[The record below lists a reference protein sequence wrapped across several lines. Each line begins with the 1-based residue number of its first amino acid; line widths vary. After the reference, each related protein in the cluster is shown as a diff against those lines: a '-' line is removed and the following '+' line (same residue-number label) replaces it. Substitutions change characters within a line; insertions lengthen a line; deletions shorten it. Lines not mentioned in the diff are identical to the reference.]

1 MSKELTSKKLSRR
14 EFLKIGSLI
23 PLSATIPKGG
33 GESYSHNTVEASFPP
48 KELPKIKWKKVILT
62 RNAPIFLF
70 PVDSEYNFD
79 LWKNK
84 DVPAEV
90 NTVIV
95 DGLPILAKNIRTK
108 RNVLSDGYDRYVELP
123 HLISG
128 KSMPVA
134 LIETITVKDSG
145 SESKK
150 NYEELDDPSMETHS
164 ILSGYYPNKILNIL
178 EGLRA
183 IDDYQQEIGG
193 FKEGEEYSMLEIL
206 DIKGRSGYVQ
216 GKTSSGFL
224 VKAEGTCALLTN
236 LMKILSLADV
246 EVIERWQHTTGLKYF
261 TGPFSGKKL
270 SEEKTDTAIDLKH
283 DFRWIMPMDGF
294 INIETELMHTGR
306 VVEKYGNGDCEFDTF
321 IGVTMSLVSENP
333 GVQSENLEEK
343 KQDYRNYRDDPD
355 ICEVRVYEEPWEFGD
370 VFHELASLILP
381 EERIRHFRKEIEGE
395 SFLKKVVEIRSML
408 NSYDGDPV
416 SGLGDYIKEY
426 EGGSWYE
433 NEINRLLEKSKDA
446 VERFEA
452 SLRMLNNLTWKV
464 DGQYNQCIGLV
475 IFMAGLQD
483 EISFRNIGGYPI
495 KFAKELVPDGIR
507 SGAYK
512 YMIHPKH
519 GFPIKVVEST
529 EDVEPGDLFVKHSG
543 LYGHIGAVIGTK
555 RTPKGKVLLCID
567 ANSSEEGKTRI
578 WEVDEDNFDPK
589 FGPYPYKCAVIPPP
603 KN

>member
-1 MSKELTSKKLSRR
+1 MSEEPTSKKLSRR
-14 EFLKIGSLI
+14 EFLKMVSLI
-23 PLSATIPKGG
+23 PLSATIPKSG
-33 GESYSHNTVEASFPP
+33 GESYSHNTVEVDFPP
-48 KELPKIKWKKVILT
+48 KELPKTKWKKVILT

-95 DGLPILAKNIRTK
+95 DGLPILAKNIRRK

-134 LIETITVKDSG
+134 LLETITVKDG
-145 SESKK
+145 GGESKK
-150 NYEELDDPSMETHS
+150 NYEELDDPSMEIHS
-164 ILSGYYPNKILNIL
+164 ILAGFYPNKILNIL

-183 IDDYQQEIGG
+183 IDEYQQEIGG

-206 DIKGRSGYVQ
+206 DIKGRKGYVQ
-216 GKTSSGFL
+216 GKTSSGSL
-224 VKAEGTCALLTN
+224 VKGGGTCVLSTN
-236 LMKILSLADV
+236 LMKVLSLTGI
-246 EVIERWQHTTGLKYF
+246 EVVERWQHPTGTKYF

-270 SEEKTDTAIDLKH
+270 SEENTDTTIDSKH
-283 DFRWIMPMDGF
+283 DFRWIMPKDGF
-294 INIETELMHTGR
+294 IDIGTRLMYTGR
-306 VVEKYGNGDCEFDTF
+306 VVGNYGDEGNPFDTF

-333 GVQSENLEEK
+333 GVQSGNIEK
-343 KQDYRNYRDDPD
+343 KKQAYEEYRSDPSNH
-355 ICEVRVYEEPWEFGD
+355 EVRVHEEPWEFGD
-370 VFHELASLILP
+370 VFHGLASLILP
-381 EERIRHFRKEIEGE
+381 EERIHHFRKEIEGE
-395 SFLKKVVEIRSML
+395 SFLKKVVEIRKML

-426 EGGSWYE
+426 EGGLWYE
-433 NEINRLLEKSKDA
+433 NEINRLSEKSKDA

-452 SLRMLNNLTWKV
+452 SLRMLNYLTWKV

-512 YMIHPKH
+512 YMMHPKH

-529 EDVEPGDLFVKHSG
+529 EDVRPGDLFVKYSG
-543 LYGHIGAVIGTK
+543 PYGHIGAVIGTK

-589 FGPYPYKCAVIPPP
+589 FGPYPYKCAVMPPP